1 MRMNMNGLP
10 PVLALLATLV
20 VLAGCAPATQEEPAA
35 ADSPAPAATRSEMA
49 AKERDRAIGRE
60 DGRTADEVIAAI
72 DFSGWAVNPLDYGM
86 SAMDYERAEAE
97 LLFGNFAKRAGG
109 VNTFFHFP
117 GLTRAD
123 DRWVVSVNNDTIY
136 SVATVDA
143 REGFT
148 VSVPDVGQ
156 RFLSIHIQDFN
167 HTIVDYTWSSGTHHY
182 PADAIDTD
190 YVLVG
195 IRTATDCSE
204 EDQAGRHFPPEGRTA
219 AHHGASAC
227 LNPVYVDPARLGGSS
242 HPPGAGGDRWRS

>member
-1 MRMNMNGLP
+1 MKKHLSFL
-10 PVLALLATLV
+10 LALAGLSLVALSTLA
-20 VLAGCAPATQEEPAA
+20 
-35 ADSPAPAATRSEMA
+35 
-49 AKERDRAIGRE
+49 RAEIP
-60 DGRTADEVIAAI
+60 DI
-72 DFSGWAVNPLDYGM
+72 DTSKWAVDPRKYGM
-86 SAMDYERAEAE
+86 SPREYIQSECNAVFNNFYERA
-97 LLFGNFAKRAGG
+97 GG
-109 VNTFFHFP
+109 INKFFHFK
-117 GLTRAD
+117 GLTQPAD
-123 DRWVVSVNNDTIY
+123 HWVVSPNNDTIY

-148 VSVPDVGQ
+148 VTVPDVGQ

-195 IRTATDCSE
+195 IRTATDGSE

-227 LNPVYVDPARLGGSS
+227 LNPVYVDPARLAGSS
-242 HPPGAGGDRWRS
+242 HPPGAVGDRWRS